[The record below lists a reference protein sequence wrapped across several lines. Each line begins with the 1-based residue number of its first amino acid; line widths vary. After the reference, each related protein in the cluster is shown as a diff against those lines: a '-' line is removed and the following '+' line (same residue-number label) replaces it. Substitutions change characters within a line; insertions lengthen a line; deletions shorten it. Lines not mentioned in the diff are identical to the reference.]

1 MGGSEMH
8 NLGASSHKRKGICLD
23 SLCLPS
29 SYTLKHRNDHEPT
42 FQSWR
47 WEHPGG
53 WTFGTKLGPF
63 IHPDGLSKDCYT
75 LKKKKKQ
82 KNSCFISKI
91 TLFGDLFIITAEI
104 DLSQFVQFVGAYN
117 LLQKQA

>member
-75 LKKKKKQ
+75 LKKKKTKNKKTAGSFQ
-82 KNSCFISKI
+82 KSLYLGTS
-91 TLFGDLFIITAEI
+91 
-104 DLSQFVQFVGAYN
+104 
-117 LLQKQA
+117 LL